1 MIMTTETNSIVS
13 KQENRSIDELKTLF
27 ENALTLNKEMFLA
40 LQNEDNNK
48 IKELILLGAPFS
60 LFNLGKTHEEI
71 KYLFNIR
78 DKDSKVAD
86 NFEKCFFPFQK
97 WIENNPNYLKLVL
110 NHSHFTKR
118 LYKEIWLFL
127 KPEEIK
133 NFISHNNN
141 FLLSDHNIKY
151 IFQDNAKL
159 DLFLSY
165 PQSIK
170 NLTDSIY
177 RKRGLTFLTQLPPS
191 SFQKIFECLTFKKN
205 YHTTLINNLLKESL
219 YSEINILCNNNIKE
233 NIGYLKQKSLK
244 YNNMR
249 YEDIALKISSNYY
262 RKNINEKNDIA
273 INFMHS
279 MYADYINVILKD
291 NNLDIQHM
299 KKIFPKVFQP
309 YFELSNNLS
318 KKENMK
324 KSYKI

>member
-1 MIMTTETNSIVS
+1 MTTETNSIVS
-13 KQENRSIDELKTLF
+13 KQENRTLDELKILF
-27 ENALTLNKEMFLA
+27 ENALTLNKEIFLA
-40 LQNEDNNK
+40 LKNKDNNK

-60 LFNLGKTHEEI
+60 LFNLGKTHEEV
-71 KYLFNIR
+71 KQLFNLR
-78 DKDSKVAD
+78 DKDKQVSK
-86 NFEKCFFPFQK
+86 NFEKCFFIFHQ
-97 WIENNPNYLKLVL
+97 WIEENPNYLKLVL

-133 NFISHNNN
+133 NFISNNNN

-191 SFQKIFECLTFKKN
+191 SFQKIFECLTFKRN

-219 YSEINILCNNNIKE
+219 YFEVNILDNTNIKK
-233 NIGYLKQKSLK
+233 NIDYLKQKSIK
-244 YNNMR
+244 YNNMN

-262 RKNINEKNDIA
+262 KKNINEENDKTIK
-273 INFMHS
+273 FMNS
-279 MYADYINVILKD
+279 MYAEYITVISKD
-291 NNLDIQHM
+291 NNLDIQNM